1 MQKKKKKA
9 EAANSK
15 LKAVAVNLRT
25 QQYGQGLFF
34 TLRLTLISGLGKNH
48 VLERNLNSFRDGKPT
63 A

>member
-1 MQKKKKKA
+1 MQKKA
-9 EAANSK
+9 ETANSK

-48 VLERNLNSFRDGKPT
+48 VLVRNLNSFRDGKPT
-63 A
+63 AQ